1 MTLAMNVYNAV
12 KLHNKS
18 DDWSEL
24 AKQNP
29 DMSEVF
35 TWVSR
40 LRDA

>member
-1 MTLAMNVYNAV
+1 MTLVLNVYNAV

-18 DDWSEL
+18 GDWSEL
-24 AKQNP
+24 AKTNP
-29 DMSEVF
+29 EVSEVF